1 VETAVDDNHALHRY
15 EITTDGEV
23 AGFTVYELQPD
34 VIAFMH
40 TEIGEEWG
48 GRGLGSTLVRGALDD
63 ARSRGLAV
71 LPYCPFV
78 RSWLERHDDY
88 VDLVPEAKR
97 RAFGLGT
104 DAGG

>member
-1 VETAVDDNHALHRY
+1 METAVNDNHALHRY
-15 EITTDGEV
+15 EITADGEL
-23 AGFTVYELQPD
+23 AGFTVYELQPE

-48 GRGLGSTLVRGALDD
+48 GRGLGSILVRCALDD
-63 ARSRGLAV
+63 VRSRGLDV

-88 VDLVPEAKR
+88 LDLVPEAKR
-97 RAFGLGT
+97 PEFGL
-104 DAGG
+104 A